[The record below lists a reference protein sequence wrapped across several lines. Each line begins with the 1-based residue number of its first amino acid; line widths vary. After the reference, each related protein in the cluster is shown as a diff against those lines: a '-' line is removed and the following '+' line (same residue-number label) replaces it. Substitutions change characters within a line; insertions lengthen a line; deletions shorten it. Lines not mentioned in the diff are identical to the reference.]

1 MKVCILQPEYSYDFK
16 DADRCFQGFLELL
29 DRCDDSMDII
39 VCPEYSDVPVSTPPK
54 SEYDDCVARFN
65 ALAIEKARETAIR
78 CHAIVFINAA
88 YTTEKGHRNTTHAIN
103 REGEI
108 VGRYFKAHPAPSE
121 FKTEAM
127 GGHELDCG
135 YSYEWNEPY
144 TLELE
149 GIRFGFMTCY
159 DFYFYESFAPLA
171 RKNIDIIIGCSL
183 QRSDLHESLRIINRF
198 LCYNTNAYLL
208 RSSFSLG
215 ADSPVGGSS
224 MIVAPKGDILADMVN
239 DVGLAVCEIDP
250 KDKYYKPA
258 GFLGKMRSHW
268 EYIEEGRHPQNYRQG
283 GSSMVMTDKD
293 MPYPRICAHRG
304 FNTIAPENSLAAF
317 GAAVAMGAE
326 EIEFDLW
333 LTKDNVLVSCHDLWL
348 SRVSDGQGKIT
359 DFTVEELLQLD
370 FGIKHGPEFAGM
382 KICLFED
389 ILKKFGGRVIMN
401 IHMKNP
407 DRSEETPCDFAFLI
421 HEVQRLLR
429 KYDCEK
435 HAYFMCTSD
444 EFLRLAGELAPEI
457 GRCVGENDEHFEI
470 VNRAIRLG
478 AEKVQLFAPYFNE
491 EMIALAKEHGIICNV
506 FYTDNAET
514 AQKYLDMGINTI
526 LTNDYHRIAA
536 ALKKV

>member
-1 MKVCILQPEYSYDFK
+1 MKVCVLQPAYSFDVK
-16 DADRCFQGFLELL
+16 DADRYFEGYLALL
-29 DRCDDSMDII
+29 DQCDPSLDLI
-39 VCPEYSDVPVSTPPK
+39 VCPEYFDVPVAADTK
-54 SEYDDCVARFN
+54 AEQDACVAKFN
-65 ALAIEKARETAIR
+65 AIAMEKARETAVR
-78 CHAIVFINAA
+78 CGALVFVNAA
-88 YTTEKGHRNTTHAIN
+88 YITGESYRNTTHVIN

-108 VGRYFKAHPAPSE
+108 IGRYFKAHPAPSE
-121 FKTEAM
+121 FKTDAE

-144 TLELE
+144 TIEID
-149 GIRFGFMTCY
+149 GVRYGFMTCY
-159 DFYFYESFAPLA
+159 DFYFYEGFAPLA
-171 RKNIDIIIGCSL
+171 RKDVDVIIGCSL

-208 RSSFSLG
+208 RSSVSLG

-224 MIVAPKGDILADMVN
+224 MIVTPKGEILCDMEN
-239 DVGLAVCEIDP
+239 RVGLGIYEIDP

-258 GFLGKMRSHW
+258 GFGGKTRAHW

-283 GSSMVMTDKD
+283 GSSMVKTDKW

-304 FNTIAPENSLAAF
+304 FNTIAPENSMPAF

-333 LTKDNVLVSCHDLWL
+333 LTKDNRLVSCHDLWL
-348 SRVSDGQGKIT
+348 SRVSNGKGKVT
-359 DFTVEELLQLD
+359 DFTSEELLALD
-370 FGIKHGPEFAGM
+370 FGSQHSPEFAGM
-382 KICLFED
+382 KVCFFED

-407 DRSEETPCDFAFLI
+407 ERLAEAPCDLTFLI
-421 HEVQRLLR
+421 REVQRLLHA
-429 KYDCEK
+429 YDCEK
-435 HAYFMCTSD
+435 HAYFMCASD

-478 AEKVQLFAPYFNE
+478 ADKVQLFVPYFNE
-491 EMIALAKEHGIICNV
+491 EMIALAKAHGIICNV
-506 FYTDNAET
+506 FYADDAET
-514 AQKYLDMGINTI
+514 AKKYIDMGIDTI
-526 LTNDYHRIAA
+526 LTNDYHRIATA
-536 ALKKV
+536 VKG